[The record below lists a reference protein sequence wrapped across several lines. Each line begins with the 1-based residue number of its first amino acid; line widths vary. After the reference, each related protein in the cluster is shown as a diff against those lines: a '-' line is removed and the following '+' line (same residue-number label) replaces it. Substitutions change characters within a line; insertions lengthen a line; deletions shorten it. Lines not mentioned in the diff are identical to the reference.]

1 MSTQTGP
8 TFGVPLGIEAAR
20 DDQLGKSA
28 AQVCWERPTKDLNWQ
43 ASACVPTTSDVS
55 PHGAFEWRLHFA
67 TSPLA
72 WLARGGCGFSGRSE
86 QRHDKLQDDDDDDDS
101 TQLRST
107 VQRCC
112 ERDPAC

>member
-8 TFGVPLGIEAAR
+8 TFGVPLGIEAAG
-20 DDQLGKSA
+20 L
-28 AQVCWERPTKDLNWQ
+28 WERPTEDLNWQ
-43 ASACVPTTSDVS
+43 ASACVAITSDVS
-55 PHGAFEWRLHFA
+55 PHGAFEWRVLFA

-86 QRHDKLQDDDDDDDS
+86 QRHDKLQDDDDDDS